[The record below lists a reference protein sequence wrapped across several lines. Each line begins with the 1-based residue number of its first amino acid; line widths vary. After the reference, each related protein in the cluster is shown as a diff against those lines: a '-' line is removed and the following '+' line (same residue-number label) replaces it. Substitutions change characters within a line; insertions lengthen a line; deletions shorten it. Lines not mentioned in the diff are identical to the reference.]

1 MIGAFYPKDCL
12 GGEVPKRLWCQLLG
26 YIGGVD
32 VRTRW
37 SKVCSFYS
45 SLSPYIFVYY
55 IFALALM
62 QRRTVSDMRA
72 WYQAVEDIC
81 DYFVCARCLGVIRGS
96 PTAESDASRVFSAL

>member
-1 MIGAFYPKDCL
+1 
-12 GGEVPKRLWCQLLG
+12 
-26 YIGGVD
+26 
-32 VRTRW
+32 
-37 SKVCSFYS
+37 
-45 SLSPYIFVYY
+45 
-55 IFALALM
+55 M